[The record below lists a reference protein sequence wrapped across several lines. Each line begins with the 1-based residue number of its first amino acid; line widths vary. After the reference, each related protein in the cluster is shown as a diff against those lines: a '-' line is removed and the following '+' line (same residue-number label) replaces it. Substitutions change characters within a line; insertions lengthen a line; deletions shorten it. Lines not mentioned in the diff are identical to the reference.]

1 VLAEEQVGELREWA
15 KGLTEDDRPEVR
27 AAAKA
32 ILLLATDLLAARSQL
47 LEDRW
52 IKQALE
58 EQEANLDWSLRNRL
72 SRLVRG
78 GRVVPSSTAES
89 VEKSRCTASAEQTAP
104 VDKHVESFP
113 VPFRRP
119 LVCDLC
125 APALFP
131 WRRDQR
137 PRWR

>member
-1 VLAEEQVGELREWA
+1 VLADEQIAELRNWA

-27 AAAKA
+27 AAARA

-72 SRLVRG
+72 SRLVR
-78 GRVVPSSTAES
+78 A
-89 VEKSRCTASAEQTAP
+89 
-104 VDKHVESFP
+104 
-113 VPFRRP
+113 RRP
-119 LVCDLC
+119 SGSEIDG
-125 APALFP
+125 
-131 WRRDQR
+131 
-137 PRWR
+137 